1 MTAVSDLTNDPD
13 QPPYDA
19 LIFIHGFLDNHTVWN
34 DLIEALAP
42 SSVPVIARD
51 LRGAGDR
58 RNEDDA
64 CTLAQAVAD
73 IVQVFDD
80 RRLSRVALV
89 GHSMGAQIA
98 ELVASERAAQV
109 ASLTLITPTPLRG
122 NTLPDEVRDL
132 LRESGDAPAVQRQIR
147 VSFSTHLNSDQ
158 LDSLTAPHVL
168 MNKATVR
175 QYYDAFTLGDSRG
188 NAPCSFRGP
197 TMVIGAQD
205 DPVITV
211 EQIAAECRERFP
223 AASFRIV
230 AQSGHWPTR
239 EPQPHP
245 ARDRRVQQR
254 AARVGR
260 PEVRRRVARHDHRG
274 QLARAGDRGRQEGVS
289 DDVRPRRLVWLAEFA
304 VEYRRA
310 RSVVLVATRR

>member
-19 LIFIHGFLDNHTVWN
+19 LIFIHGFLDNRTVWN

-175 QYYDAFTLGDSRG
+175 QYYDAFTLGDSHG
-188 NAPCSFRGP
+188 NAPCAFRGP
-197 TMVIGAQD
+197 IMVIGAQD

-230 AQSGHWPTR
+230 AHSGHWPHL
-239 EPQPHP
+239 EQP
-245 ARDRRVQQR
+245 AQTAQLL
-254 AARVGR
+254 
-260 PEVRRRVARHDHRG
+260 ARHLGWATLKPATSAQASRHDY
-274 QLARAGDRGRQEGVS
+274 VS
-289 DDVRPRRLVWLAEFA
+289 ASDESR
-304 VEYRRA
+304 
-310 RSVVLVATRR
+310 

>member
-13 QPPYDA
+13 QPKYDA
-19 LIFIHGFLDNHTVWN
+19 LIFIHGFLDNHTAWN

-42 SSVPVIARD
+42 SSMPVIARD

-58 RNEDDA
+58 RNEDNA
-64 CTLAQAVAD
+64 CTLTQAVAD
-73 IVQVFDD
+73 IVHVLDD
-80 RRLSRVALV
+80 MRLSRVALV

-109 ASLTLITPTPLRG
+109 ESLTLITPAPLRG
-122 NTLPDEVRDL
+122 NTLPDEVRNL
-132 LRESGDAPAVQRQIR
+132 LRECGDDPVVQRQIR
-147 VSFSTHLNSDQ
+147 VSFATHLNSDQ

-188 NAPCSFRGP
+188 NEPCAFRGP

-205 DPVITV
+205 DPVVTI
-211 EQIAAECRERFP
+211 EQVAAECRERFP

-230 AQSGHWPTR
+230 AHSGHWPHL
-239 EPQPHP
+239 EQPAQTAQLIARHLGWAPLKPATP
-245 ARDRRVQQR
+245 AR
-254 AARVGR
+254 AS
-260 PEVRRRVARHDHRG
+260 
-274 QLARAGDRGRQEGVS
+274 RQDYISVS
-289 DDVRPRRLVWLAEFA
+289 DDGR
-304 VEYRRA
+304 
-310 RSVVLVATRR
+310 